1 MENEIRSNLDEMKR
15 RFTEIR
21 NKREMEEYGRILD
34 DNERDSIIEKEELQR
49 KKDIENEKN

>member
-21 NKREMEEYGRILD
+21 NKEMEEYGRILD